1 MSLEMLAVPL
11 AFTCMV
17 VMFAYVANEV
27 VRLVHD
33 WRVKRKTLYRLST
46 ISIQLA
52 CEDESPAYGRPVSD
66 YLWPYEFRP
75 EDSTSL
81 VGAGTA
87 LVSGEPLPDPGPVPS
102 VSEDNPNS
110 VAAVGCA
117 LAVAAPEQS
126 AVVIPSLADLGP
138 SPATDRH
145 AAVCPASCRTQWV
158 WGNAKG
164 SPQRRAAA
172 PRTSRTPAAPLQ
184 PARTGRKSKTPAAGR
199 WSAVWASARSQASL
213 ADESPAN
220 RRQEAIAK
228 RRSLN
233 EHRTQ
238 QPEFTMAAG
247 REQGHS
253 HSCRVR

>member
-1 MSLEMLAVPL
+1 MSLEMWAVPL

-33 WRVKRKTLYRLST
+33 WRTKCKTLHRLSA

-52 CEDESPAYGRPVSD
+52 GADELPAYGRPVSD
-66 YLWPYEFRP
+66 YLWSYVFGP

-81 VGAGTA
+81 AGVSSA
-87 LVSGEPLPDPGPVPS
+87 RASGELLPDSGPVPG
-102 VSEDNPNS
+102 VSEDSSIS
-110 VAAVGCA
+110 VPAMGCA
-117 LAVAAPEQS
+117 LAEAEPEQS
-126 AVVIPSLADLGP
+126 TVAIRSLADLGLN
-138 SPATDRH
+138 PAADRH
-145 AAVCPASCRTQWV
+145 AAVCPTSCRTQWV

-164 SPQRRAAA
+164 SPQRRTAA
-172 PRTSRTPAAPLQ
+172 PRTSRRSAATFE

-199 WSAVWASARSQASL
+199 WNAVWARARSQAPF

-220 RRQEAIAK
+220 KRQEAIAK
-228 RRSLN
+228 RRSLS
-233 EHRTQ
+233 EHRTRQ
-238 QPEFTMAAG
+238 SEFTMAAS